1 MLPGWRLLTDWGLEC
16 CAAGGGTADCTLPV
30 HMYTVHCTLY
40 NCTHPVIVFKIYW
53 RLEDL
58 RGEERTW
65 EGRWKLK
72 DIRFKIN
79 AMLEGLYKH
88 IMMML
93 SETRWTQAWP
103 GGRGTH
109 WTLTCVTCHYHWF
122 VICLYLTWSRHT
134 AQNSSLCSF
143 RNGWHNLCL
152 YYNW

>member
-1 MLPGWRLLTDWGLEC
+1 M
-16 CAAGGGTADCTLPV
+16 CTYV
-30 HMYTVHCTLY
+30 LY

-65 EGRWKLK
+65 AGRWKFE

-93 SETRWTQAWP
+93 SETRWTQAAT
-103 GGRGTH
+103 GGRGTQR
-109 WTLTCVTCHYHWF
+109 TLTCVTCHYH
-122 VICLYLTWSRHT
+122 
-134 AQNSSLCSF
+134 
-143 RNGWHNLCL
+143 
-152 YYNW
+152 

>member
-30 HMYTVHCTLY
+30 HTYTVHCTLY

-88 IMMML
+88 IMMMVIRDQVDTGVAGGPGHSVDTDMCHL
-93 SETRWTQAWP
+93 SLP
-103 GGRGTH
+103 
-109 WTLTCVTCHYHWF
+109 L
-122 VICLYLTWSRHT
+122 ICDLSLSNNI
-134 AQNSSLCSF
+134 QNTKSLCSF
-143 RNGWHNLCL
+143 QSKCHNWCL
-152 YYNW
+152 Y